1 MAATTILQIIPRL
14 DTGGAELATLEI
26 TQALVG
32 AGTRAL
38 VASEGGR
45 LASKI
50 EDAGGELI
58 AFEAATKNPMKLI
71 ANAGRLGVL
80 IESQRVDLVHAR
92 SRAPAWSALMAAKR
106 TGVPFVTTYHG
117 AYGTGVP
124 LKNVYNSVMARGDL
138 VIANSEFTAALIRAR
153 HGTEE
158 ARLRVVH
165 RGVDLEA
172 FDRSKV
178 SLGRIEALRKVWGL
192 GAKTKI
198 VLHAAR
204 LTGWK
209 GQRQVIEA
217 AHILSETE
225 RLKNTVFVLAGDDQG
240 REAYR
245 DELQDMIDGAGLGE
259 TVRLV
264 GHCADMAAA
273 FAAAH
278 IGLVASN
285 EAEAFGRAAA
295 EAQAMA
301 CPVVASDLGASR
313 ETVIAALSAKDDRAT
328 GWLFPGGDAQA
339 LAGALDLALSLGP
352 KAHEAMGIRAR
363 RHIEEN
369 FSLERMRDATLAVY
383 DELLGSRLAKSAKK
397 TPKSGTRSKKS
408 RNKPGSTP

>member
-1 MAATTILQIIPRL
+1 MAAATILQIIPRL

-32 AGTRAL
+32 AGARAL
-38 VASEGGR
+38 VASQGGR
-45 LASKI
+45 LADEI
-50 EDAGGELI
+50 ERAGGEII
-58 AFEAATKNPMKLI
+58 AFEAATKNPMKLL
-71 ANAGRLGVL
+71 ANAGQLGML
-80 IESQRVDLVHAR
+80 IESEGVDLVHAR

-106 TGVPFVTTYHG
+106 VGVPFVTTYHG

-124 LKNVYNSVMARGDL
+124 LKNAYNSVMARGDL

-153 HGTEE
+153 HGIVEG
-158 ARLRVVH
+158 RLRVVH
-165 RGVDLEA
+165 RGVDLAA
-172 FDRSKV
+172 FNRAKV
-178 SLGRIEALRKVWGL
+178 TPGRIKALRKAWGL

-209 GQRQVIEA
+209 GHRQVIEA
-217 AHILSETE
+217 VQFLAGTKGLA
-225 RLKNTVFVLAGDDQG
+225 NTVFILAGDAQG

-245 DELQDMIDGAGLGE
+245 DELQAMIEAAGLGE

-273 FAAAH
+273 FATAH

-295 EAQAMA
+295 EAQAMD

-352 KAHEAMGIRAR
+352 KARAAMGRRAR
-363 RHIEEN
+363 RP
-369 FSLERMRDATLAVY
+369 Y
-383 DELLGSRLAKSAKK
+383 
-397 TPKSGTRSKKS
+397 
-408 RNKPGSTP
+408 